1 MANLAAYIE
10 AGAVGTEVARITNDA
25 GAGVVAGG
33 YAAWINSLTGSV
45 PRVITRPDGS
55 GVNIVQTEAQNRMIG
70 NWAETQLL
78 DGIFKRKPA
87 GKVSYEIGPALT
99 PVAVKYA
106 IPVTAAIFV
115 AGLMVGRML
124 R

>member
-1 MANLAAYIE
+1 MALMSYIE
-10 AGAVGTEVARITNDA
+10 AGTVGTQVAKQTGDA

-45 PRVITRPDGS
+45 PQVVNRPDG
-55 GVNIVQTEAQNRMIG
+55 GVTIMQTQQQNKMIS

-78 DGIFKRKPA
+78 DSLFKRKPA
-87 GKVSYEIGPALT
+87 GKVTYAIGPAFT

-106 IPVTAAIFV
+106 IPVTAVLFT
-115 AGLMVGRML
+115 AGFLVGRMI